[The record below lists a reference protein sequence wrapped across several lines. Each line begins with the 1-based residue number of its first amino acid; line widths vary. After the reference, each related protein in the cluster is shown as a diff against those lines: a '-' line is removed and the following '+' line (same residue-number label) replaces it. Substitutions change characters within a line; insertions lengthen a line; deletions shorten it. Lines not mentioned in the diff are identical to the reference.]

1 MSAAQGLQLRS
12 RAVVGGAMVGRAV
25 VGPAMLGRAMV
36 ALVLLAACVG
46 CATPPPN
53 AYVNRGAAA
62 GKPAVQQ
69 ELGKNAVGEPCTIQ
83 DTGETSADIYC
94 GTWQQPSA
102 KVRGGDAAGADALAG
117 IATDSPWRAALDQ
130 RFTCQ
135 APQSTTIL
143 DSRPAQLLQCTQ
155 RVGGW
160 PHVAVVAQING
171 RAWFGDGVL
180 PAATVMEMAIG
191 VRAGLIKP
199 GTEPPN
205 SGADAL
211 LAQRLAAQ
219 SVSSGDIGQFNT
231 LMSAGTRANLSDNPA
246 AAEAAFRAAL
256 TLQQKALGKDNPNT
270 ATAVMTLALELS
282 DDGRYAEATS
292 LFDQAG
298 HLAPGAADPI
308 EQARLL
314 HYRALD
320 AVNRGQFT
328 AADTLLRSAI
338 AAYIALIPPS
348 ALARKS
354 APHAGGFGGSL
365 VSDDQNMLTDPS
377 AQGALVG
384 LIEAQRNEAL
394 VLRQLGRLEESQAV
408 LASATDLAEGNRLL
422 RPIVAARL
430 YLTGGVTAEAA
441 GNSSLALSNLALSSN
456 AFDRA
461 LPESKPLADTLLLR
475 AGELARAGQL
485 GEVLPLCRTAVASLA
500 ALKAS
505 TSADG
510 IAPCLD
516 AYAAAAAADASQR
529 QALLAEMFTAAQL
542 GQGGITSQQIAQAT
556 ARLQE
561 NARDPHVAEAIRR
574 REDASSKL
582 QSLYTQRDAQTSAN
596 QGAGAAAA
604 ADTSAID
611 AQIKN
616 TQVDLADADSAL
628 QAASPKLGQLEQDV
642 APASQVLAT
651 LHPHEAL
658 IEITAG
664 PADGWVFVL
673 TGGEITVGRMPIGVA
688 AVDKLVRAVRAG
700 IVLEDNLPTFD
711 VADAHKLYEVTLGTV
726 EPALKGVDRVVVA
739 PPGPLLSLPFE
750 VLLTAPA
757 DAAHLADAPWLVR
770 RFTLAHVPAPANF
783 VGLRK
788 IASDSRATQPW
799 FGFGDFVPVT
809 LKQANG
815 SFSGTSCADSAQL
828 LAGLPQLPY
837 ARRELGSAR
846 TLLGSSAQDVLLGP
860 AFTVPAVEKAPLKS
874 FRVLHFAAHA
884 LLPSELKC
892 QSEPAIVTSAP
903 AGAPDATQALLT
915 ASDVAELNLD
925 ADLVI
930 LSACNSG
937 GAGGTTAGESLS
949 GLARAFFFAGARALM
964 VTHWS
969 VNDQVAAYLVVSVLQ
984 RMHADP
990 SLGAAGALRATQLS
1004 MLQEAGKGLPA
1015 QIAAPFFWAGFAVI
1029 GDGGGSAVA
1038 SVAQS
1043 TSPGGQTG
1051 L

>member
-1 MSAAQGLQLRS
+1 MTWLG
-12 RAVVGGAMVGRAV
+12 VVGLA
-25 VGPAMLGRAMV
+25 
-36 ALVLLAACVG
+36 LLAACVG
-46 CATPPPN
+46 CTAPPSN
-53 AYVNRGAAA
+53 AYVNRGAAG
-62 GKPAVQQ
+62 GKPAAQA
-69 ELGKNAVGEPCTIQ
+69 ELGKNAVGEACTIQ
-83 DTGETSADIYC
+83 ETGETSADIYC

-102 KVRGGDAAGADALAG
+102 RVRGGEAAGADSLAG
-117 IATDSPWRAALDQ
+117 IATDSTWRAALDQ
-130 RFTCQ
+130 RFQCQ
-135 APQSTTIL
+135 SPQSTTIL
-143 DSRPAQLLQCTQ
+143 DQRPAELLQCTQ
-155 RVGGW
+155 RAGGW
-160 PHVAVVAQING
+160 PHVAVVALING

-180 PAATVMEMAIG
+180 PAATVMEAAIG

-199 GTEPPN
+199 GAAPPS

-219 SVSSGDIGQFNT
+219 SVKSGDIGQFNT
-231 LMSAGTRANLSDNPA
+231 LMSAGTRANLSSNPA

-282 DDGRYAEATS
+282 DDGRYAEASS

-298 HLAPGAADPI
+298 RLAPGAADPI

-320 AVNRGQFT
+320 AINRGQFA

-338 AAYIALIPPS
+338 AAYTSLVPIS
-348 ALARKS
+348 ALAHRA
-354 APHAGGFGGSL
+354 APTGGFHGSL
-365 VSDDQNMLTDPS
+365 VSDQDMLTDPS

-394 VLRQLGRLEESQAV
+394 VLRQLGRADESQAM

-430 YLTGGVTAEAA
+430 YLTGGVTAELG
-441 GNSSLALSNLALSSN
+441 GNSALALTDFDLSTR

-475 AGELARAGQL
+475 AGELERAGQG
-485 GEVLPLCRTAVASLA
+485 GEVLALCRTAVTSLA

-505 TSADG
+505 TSAVA

-516 AYAAAAAADASQR
+516 AYAAAAAAAGTNGTQN

-574 REDASSKL
+574 REDASGKL
-582 QSLYTQRDAQTSAN
+582 QALYTLRDAQASAT
-596 QGAGAAAA
+596 QGAGGGAGGGGGAGA
-604 ADTSAID
+604 SATGASATID
-611 AQIKN
+611 AEIKK
-616 TQVDLADADSAL
+616 TQSELADADSAL

-642 APASQVLAT
+642 VPAAQVLAA

-658 IEITAG
+658 VEITAG
-664 PADGWVFVL
+664 PTDGWVLVL
-673 TGGEITVGRMPIGVA
+673 TGGEITVGKMPIGVA

-700 IVLEDNLPTFD
+700 IILTDNLPTFD
-711 VADAHKLYEVTLGTV
+711 IADARKLYDVTLGTV

-750 VLLTAPA
+750 VLLTGPA
-757 DAAHLADAPWLVR
+757 DAAHLAEAPWLVR

-788 IASDSRATQPW
+788 IANDSRATQPW
-799 FGFGDFVPVT
+799 FGFGDFVSLT

-837 ARRELGSAR
+837 ARRELDSAR
-846 TLLGSSAQDVLLGP
+846 QLLGASPQDEMLGA

-903 AGAPDATQALLT
+903 AGAVDAAQALLT

-937 GAGGTTAGESLS
+937 GAGGSTAGESLS

-984 RMHADP
+984 RMHADA
-990 SLGAAGALRATQLS
+990 SLGVAGALRAAQLS
-1004 MLQEAGKGLPA
+1004 MLEEAGKQLPA

-1029 GDGGGSAVA
+1029 GDGGGAA
-1038 SVAQS
+1038 AATVAQR
-1043 TSPGGQTG
+1043 TSPDGQTG

>member
-1 MSAAQGLQLRS
+1 MSAAHRSQRLQLT
-12 RAVVGGAMVGRAV
+12 G
-25 VGPAMLGRAMV
+25 
-36 ALVLLAACVG
+36 LVLLAACVG
-46 CATPPPN
+46 CTTPPPSAYLN
-53 AYVNRGAAA
+53 AAGGAA
-62 GKPAVQQ
+62 KPAAQ
-69 ELGKNAVGEPCTIQ
+69 EAIGKNAVGEACTIQ
-83 DTGETSADIYC
+83 ATGETSADIYC

-102 KVRGGDAAGADALAG
+102 RVRGGEVASADTLAG
-117 IATDSPWRAALDQ
+117 IATNGSWRAALDQ
-130 RFTCQ
+130 RFACQ
-135 APQSTTIL
+135 TPETTTIL
-143 DSRPAQLLQCTQ
+143 DARPAQLLQCTQ

-160 PHVAVVAQING
+160 PHVGVVALIGG
-171 RAWFGDGVL
+171 RAWYGDGVL
-180 PAATVMEMAIG
+180 PAATVMERAIG
-191 VRAGLIKP
+191 VRAGLIKADAV
-199 GTEPPN
+199 TAS

-231 LMSAGTRANLSDNPA
+231 LMSAGTRANLSANPA

-292 LFDQAG
+292 LFAQAER
-298 HLAPGAADPI
+298 LAPGAADPI

-314 HYRALD
+314 HYRGLD
-320 AVNRGQFT
+320 AMNRGQSN

-338 AAYIALIPPS
+338 AAYTALVPPS
-348 ALARKS
+348 ALQRRGAT
-354 APHAGGFGGSL
+354 HAGAFGGSL
-365 VSDDQNMLTDPS
+365 VSDQDMITDPS

-394 VLRQLGRLEESQAV
+394 VLRQLGKLDESQSV
-408 LASATDLAEGNRLL
+408 LTAATDTAAANRLL

-441 GNSSLALSNLALSSN
+441 GNSVLALDYLALSTR

-475 AGELARAGQL
+475 AGELARAGRADQ
-485 GEVLPLCRTAVASLA
+485 VLPLCRTAVASLA
-500 ALKAS
+500 ALKTS
-505 TSADG
+505 TNAG
-510 IAPCLD
+510 TIAPCLD
-516 AYAAAAAADASQR
+516 AYAAAAAADATQR

-582 QSLYTQRDAQTSAN
+582 QALYTQRDAQTSAA
-596 QGAGAAAA
+596 QGAGAGAAV
-604 ADTSAID
+604 DTTAID
-611 AQIKN
+611 TQIKT
-616 TQVDLADADSAL
+616 TQADLADADSAL
-628 QAASPKLGQLEQDV
+628 QAASPKLGQLEQEV
-642 APASQVLAT
+642 APADQVLAA
-651 LHPHEAL
+651 LHPSEAL

-664 PADGWVFVL
+664 PTDGWVFVL
-673 TGGEITVGRMPIGVA
+673 RRGEIIVGKMPIGLNE
-688 AVDKLVRAVRAG
+688 VDKLVRAVRAS
-700 IVLEDNLPTFD
+700 IVLTDHLPTFD
-711 VADAHKLYEVTLGTV
+711 IADARKLYDVTLGTV
-726 EPALKGVDRVVVA
+726 GAALEGVDRLVVA
-739 PPGPLLSLPFE
+739 PPGPLLALPFE
-750 VLLTAPA
+750 VLLTGPA

-783 VGLRK
+783 TGLRK
-788 IASDSRATQPW
+788 IANDSRATQQW
-799 FGFGDFVPVT
+799 FGFGDFVPLT

-837 ARRELGSAR
+837 ARRELDGAR
-846 TLLGSSAQDVLLGP
+846 GLLGAGPQDELLGP

-884 LLPSELKC
+884 LLPSELQC
-892 QSEPAIVTSAP
+892 QSEPAIVTSDP
-903 AGAPDATQALLT
+903 AGAIDATQALLT
-915 ASDVAELNLD
+915 ASDVAQLNLD

-937 GAGGTTAGESLS
+937 GAGGSTAGESLS

-990 SLGAAGALRATQLS
+990 ALGVAGALRATQLG
-1004 MLQEAGKGLPA
+1004 MLQQAGHGLPA
-1015 QIAAPFFWAGFAVI
+1015 EIAAPFFWAGFAVI
-1029 GDGGGSAVA
+1029 GDGGGSGAA
-1038 SVAQS
+1038 TVAQR

>member
-1 MSAAQGLQLRS
+1 MTWLG
-12 RAVVGGAMVGRAV
+12 VVGLA
-25 VGPAMLGRAMV
+25 
-36 ALVLLAACVG
+36 LLAACVG
-46 CATPPPN
+46 CATPPSG

-62 GKPAVQQ
+62 GKPAAQQ
-69 ELGKNAVGEPCTIQ
+69 ELGKNAVGEACTIQ

-102 KVRGGDAAGADALAG
+102 KVRGGEAAGADALAG

-130 RFTCQ
+130 RFACQ
-135 APQSTTIL
+135 SPQSTTIL
-143 DSRPAQLLQCTQ
+143 DQRPAELLQCTQ
-155 RVGGW
+155 RIGGW

-199 GTEPPN
+199 GAAPPN

-219 SVSSGDIGQFNT
+219 SVKSGDIGQFNT
-231 LMSAGTRANLSDNPA
+231 LMSAGTRANLSANPA

-270 ATAVMTLALELS
+270 ATAMMTLALELS
-282 DDGRYAEATS
+282 DDGRYAEAAS

-298 HLAPGAADPI
+298 RLVPGAADPI
-308 EQARLL
+308 DQARLL
-314 HYRALD
+314 HYRGLD
-320 AVNRGQFT
+320 AINRGQFP

-338 AAYIALIPPS
+338 EAYRALVPMG
-348 ALARKS
+348 ALARRA
-354 APHAGGFGGSL
+354 APTGGFGGSL
-365 VSDDQNMLTDPS
+365 VGDQDMLTDPS

-384 LIEAQRNEAL
+384 RIEAQRNEAL
-394 VLRQLGRLEESQAV
+394 VLRQMGRADESQAM

-430 YLTGGVTAEAA
+430 YLTGGVTAELA
-441 GNSSLALSNLALSSN
+441 GNSALALTDFDLSTR

-475 AGELARAGQL
+475 AGELERAGQV
-485 GEVLPLCRTAVASLA
+485 GEVLGLCRIAVASLA

-505 TSADG
+505 TSAVA

-516 AYAAAAAADASQR
+516 AYAAAAGAAPDRTQN

-582 QSLYTQRDAQTSAN
+582 QGLYTLRDAQASTT
-596 QGAGAAAA
+596 QGAGGGAGAGASA
-604 ADTSAID
+604 TGASAAID
-611 AQIKN
+611 AEIKK
-616 TQVDLADADSAL
+616 TQADLADADSAL

-642 APASQVLAT
+642 APAAQVLAA

-658 IEITAG
+658 VEITAG
-664 PADGWVFVL
+664 PIDGWVFVL
-673 TGGEITVGRMPIGVA
+673 TGGEITIGKMPIGVA

-700 IVLEDNLPTFD
+700 IVLTDNLPTFD
-711 VADAHKLYEVTLGTV
+711 IADARKLYDVTLGTV

-750 VLLTAPA
+750 VLLTGPA
-757 DAAHLADAPWLVR
+757 DAAHLAEAPWLVR

-788 IASDSRATQPW
+788 IANDTRATQPW
-799 FGFGDFVPVT
+799 FGFGDFVSLT

-837 ARRELGSAR
+837 ARRELDAAR
-846 TLLGSSAQDVLLGP
+846 QLLGASPQDEMLGA

-903 AGAPDATQALLT
+903 AGAADAAQALLT

-937 GAGGTTAGESLS
+937 GAGGSTAGESLS

-969 VNDQVAAYLVVSVLQ
+969 VNDQVAAYLVVSVLH
-984 RMHADP
+984 RMHDDA
-990 SLGAAGALRATQLS
+990 SLGVAGALRATQLS
-1004 MLQEAGKGLPA
+1004 MLEEAGKQLPA

-1029 GDGGGSAVA
+1029 GDGGGTAA
-1038 SVAQS
+1038 ATVAQR
-1043 TSPGGQTG
+1043 TSPDGQTG

>member
-1 MSAAQGLQLRS
+1 MTWLG
-12 RAVVGGAMVGRAV
+12 MVGLA
-25 VGPAMLGRAMV
+25 
-36 ALVLLAACVG
+36 LLAACVG
-46 CATPPPN
+46 CTAPAPS

-62 GKPAVQQ
+62 GKPAAQQ
-69 ELGKNAVGEPCTIQ
+69 QLGKNAVGEACTIQ
-83 DTGETSADIYC
+83 ETGDTSADIYC

-130 RFTCQ
+130 RFQCQ
-135 APQSTTIL
+135 SPQSTTIL
-143 DSRPAQLLQCTQ
+143 DQRPAELLQCTQ

-160 PHVAVVAQING
+160 PHVAVVALIGG

-199 GTEPPN
+199 GAAPPS

-219 SVSSGDIGQFNT
+219 SVKSGDIGQFNT
-231 LMSAGTRANLSDNPA
+231 LMSAGTRANLSANPA

-270 ATAVMTLALELS
+270 ATAMMTLALELS

-298 HLAPGAADPI
+298 RLVPGAADPI
-308 EQARLL
+308 DQARLL
-314 HYRALD
+314 HYRGLD
-320 AVNRGQFT
+320 AINRGQFP

-338 AAYIALIPPS
+338 EAYRAVVPMG
-348 ALARKS
+348 ALARRA
-354 APHAGGFGGSL
+354 APTGGFGGSL
-365 VSDDQNMLTDPS
+365 VSDQDLLTDPS

-394 VLRQLGRLEESQAV
+394 VLRQMGKADESQAM

-430 YLTGGVTAEAA
+430 YLTGGVTAELA
-441 GNSSLALSNLALSSN
+441 GNSSLALTDFDLSTR

-475 AGELARAGQL
+475 AGELERAGQG

-505 TSADG
+505 TSAMA

-516 AYAAAAAADASQR
+516 AYAAAAAADAAQR

-582 QSLYTQRDAQTSAN
+582 QALYTLRDAQASAA
-596 QGAGAAAA
+596 QGAGTGAGTGAGAGA
-604 ADTSAID
+604 GAGASATGASAAID
-611 AQIKN
+611 AEIKK
-616 TQVDLADADSAL
+616 TQADLADADSAL

-642 APASQVLAT
+642 APAAEVLAA

-658 IEITAG
+658 VEITAG

-700 IVLEDNLPTFD
+700 IILTDNLPTFD
-711 VADAHKLYEVTLGTV
+711 VADARELYDVTLGTV
-726 EPALKGVDRVVVA
+726 EPALKGVDRVAVA

-750 VLLTAPA
+750 VLLTGPA

-788 IASDSRATQPW
+788 IANDSRATQPW
-799 FGFGDFVPVT
+799 FGFGDFVSLT

-815 SFSGTSCADSAQL
+815 SFSGTSCADSAQS
-828 LAGLPQLPY
+828 LAGLPRLPY
-837 ARRELGSAR
+837 ARRELDSAR
-846 TLLGSSAQDVLLGP
+846 QLLGASPQDEMLGA

-903 AGAPDATQALLT
+903 AGATDATQALLT

-937 GAGGTTAGESLS
+937 GAGGSTAGESLS

-969 VNDQVAAYLVVSVLQ
+969 VNDQVAAYLVASVLQ
-984 RMHADP
+984 RMHADA
-990 SLGAAGALRATQLS
+990 SLGVAGALRATQLS
-1004 MLQEAGKGLPA
+1004 MLQGAGKELPA

-1029 GDGGGSAVA
+1029 GDGGGAAAA
-1038 SVAQS
+1038 SVAQR
-1043 TSPGGQTG
+1043 TSPDGRTG